1 MNFGKTKLLHFSLN
15 EGSQIISGGSST
27 QFETIGGSS
36 STQFET
42 YDSTDDLI
50 GKLSMVDLDE

>member
-15 EGSQIISGGSST
+15 EGSQIISGSS
-27 QFETIGGSS
+27 ETSYGTESGSS

-42 YDSTDDLI
+42 YSGTDDLI